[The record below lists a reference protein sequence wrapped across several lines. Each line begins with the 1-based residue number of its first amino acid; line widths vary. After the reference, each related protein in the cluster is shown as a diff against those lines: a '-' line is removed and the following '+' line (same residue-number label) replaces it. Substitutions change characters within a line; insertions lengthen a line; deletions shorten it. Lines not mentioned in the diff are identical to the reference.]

1 MNKEIY
7 FIKINNR
14 GVAHSKEQILRYKT
28 KIMRVQMA
36 ALRVK
41 IKHRALEG
49 LLHWGVKNLVFKKLI
64 KLYKENLTWKPK
76 AISV

>member
-14 GVAHSKEQILRYKT
+14 GVALSKEQILRYKT

-41 IKHRALEG
+41 IKHRVLEG
-49 LLHWGVKNLVFKKLI
+49 L
-64 KLYKENLTWKPK
+64 
-76 AISV
+76 